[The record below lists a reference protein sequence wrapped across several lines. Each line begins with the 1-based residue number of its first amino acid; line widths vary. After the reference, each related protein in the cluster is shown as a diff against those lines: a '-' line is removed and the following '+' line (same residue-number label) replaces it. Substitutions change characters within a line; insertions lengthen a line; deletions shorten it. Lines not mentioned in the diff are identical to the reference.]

1 VIKPT
6 LSVIIISYNTKK
18 LTLDCLRSV
27 FADKGLSFNLK
38 KPKSNST
45 IPTEIIVVDNASSD
59 NSASALK
66 KIKKIRLIENQKNVG
81 FALANNQAY
90 KIAQGNF
97 ILLLNSDTLILHSGI
112 SQSLNWLSS
121 HPEASVCTAQLLNN
135 DKSIQS
141 SGGFFP
147 NLLNVFTWSFGL
159 DDLPLINQ
167 IVPPLHPHPPQFY
180 THDKF
185 YLKDHPQDWIT
196 GAYMLIR
203 KSALSLSGLF
213 DEDYFMYGEE
223 VELSYR
229 IKQNHP
235 QTQTW
240 YLIGPQIIHFG
251 GASAKS
257 KVDPILNEY
266 RGILSFFK
274 KHRPKY
280 QYQLVKIILK
290 INACLRALFYLLTLK
305 PKSFKIY
312 QQVCSQF

>member
-1 VIKPT
+1 VIKPI
-6 LSVIIISYNTKK
+6 LSIIIVSYNTKK

-27 FADKGLSFNLK
+27 FADKSLSFNLK

-59 NSASALK
+59 DSVSALK
-66 KIKKIRLIENQKNVG
+66 KVKNIHLLKNQKNIG

-90 KIAQGNF
+90 KIAKGNF
-97 ILLLNSDTLILHSGI
+97 ILLLNSDTLILHSSI
-112 SQSLNWLSS
+112 SQSLTWLSS
-121 HPEASVCTAQLLNN
+121 HPEASVCTAQLLNS

-159 DDLPLINQ
+159 DDLPFINQ
-167 IVPPLHPHPPQFY
+167 LVPPLHPHPPQFY
-180 THDKF
+180 THDRF
-185 YLKDHPQDWIT
+185 FLKDHPQDWVT

-203 KSALSLSGLF
+203 KSALSHTGLF
-213 DEDYFMYGEE
+213 DKNYFMYGEE

-229 IKQNHP
+229 IKQNNP

-274 KHRPKY
+274 KHRPSG
-280 QYQLVKIILK
+280 QYQLVKTILK
-290 INACLRALFYLLTLK
+290 INARLRALFYLLTLK

-312 QQVCSQF
+312 QQACFQF